1 MELIG
6 KFDSKYRHDIS
17 SLAMQS
23 YSQIGAFPHAYHID
37 GLPCQTHVEWF
48 AGGTYTPRS
57 ITMQGVSAMEFDSKG
72 IYLAS
77 VTKSGCLTVHDFE
90 ELYSQVSLK
99 TSIVKEDET
108 KQVLHISP
116 CQPLDV
122 VRWNLAN
129 QVEHI
134 Q

>member
-57 ITMQGVSAMEFDSKG
+57 ITMVSQQWN
-72 IYLAS
+72 
-77 VTKSGCLTVHDFE
+77 LTARGFTWPQSQ
-90 ELYSQVSLK
+90 SQV
-99 TSIVKEDET
+99 V
-108 KQVLHISP
+108 
-116 CQPLDV
+116 
-122 VRWNLAN
+122 
-129 QVEHI
+129 
-134 Q
+134 

>member
-1 MELIG
+1 MPNSCGVVCWWHL
-6 KFDSKYRHDIS
+6 
-17 SLAMQS
+17 
-23 YSQIGAFPHAYHID
+23 YSEID
-37 GLPCQTHVEWF
+37 NN
-48 AGGTYTPRS
+48 
-57 ITMQGVSAMEFDSKG
+57 GVSAMEFDSKG

-129 QVEHI
+129 QVEGEWK
-134 Q
+134 QQLYNF